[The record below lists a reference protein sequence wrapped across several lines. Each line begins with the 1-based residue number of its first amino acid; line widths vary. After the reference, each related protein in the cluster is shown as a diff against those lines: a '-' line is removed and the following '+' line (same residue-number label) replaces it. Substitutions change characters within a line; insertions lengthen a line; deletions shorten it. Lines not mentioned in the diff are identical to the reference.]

1 MDLLRT
7 SVQSSRIIH
16 KSASSSQGGLFASTF
31 NTNHR
36 KPSPATHKDSME
48 DIDAVKKLECWNF
61 IKASNCLTRMNTA
74 KESLDRKLKSEDIV
88 EKELQK
94 RKQGSENNLTDK
106 AKSKYYKTYE
116 EECLNSY
123 KEIQNKLVI
132 KIELRDNLRKT
143 QIEQKNELD
152 QDQLRL
158 KEIERQ
164 RIFSI
169 GKLGSNKTDHD
180 QGSILIDLLKK
191 RKSILKRNEIVR
203 NELIQNIE
211 MLQIEISN
219 KAKELKTIEEEI
231 DLLRKGLK
239 LVKQDIIKHFVE
251 ILKQGI
257 DTKGEGLYT
266 TVKFLLTFN
275 ITLEFEN
282 FPVGIDTTSIKCI
295 VELAEKQLEL
305 DKCYEKLASFYMNK
319 GSVTH
324 RPLSIKDRLSE
335 LKKTT
340 KVRKP
345 DFSVKKGRVW
355 YKQELLNS
363 SIETFGTCAS
373 ESTKTEERIKGLKRE
388 IQDIKDNEVKRLTRE
403 CLKNGKDVRV
413 LAAYIVGT
421 DNLVKYKLVMLKEFQ
436 SLEKIKEKTRT
447 FSFTE
452 YLVPRPKLNLNR
464 N

>member
-1 MDLLRT
+1 MELLRT

-36 KPSPATHKDSME
+36 KPSPSAHKDSIE
-48 DIDAVKKLECWNF
+48 EIDAVKKLECFNF
-61 IKASNCLTRMNTA
+61 TKASNCLTRMNTA

-94 RKQGSENNLTDK
+94 RKQGSENNLTEK
-106 AKSKYYKTYE
+106 TKSKYYKTYE

-143 QIEQKNELD
+143 QIDQRNELD
-152 QDQLRL
+152 QSQIRL

-169 GKLGSNKTDHD
+169 GKLSSHKTE
-180 QGSILIDLLKK
+180 QEGSILVDLLKRK
-191 RKSILKRNEIVR
+191 KSILKRNDIMR
-203 NELIQNIE
+203 SELIQNVE
-211 MLQIEISN
+211 MLQIEINN
-219 KAKELKTIEEEI
+219 KAKELKTVEEEI
-231 DLLRKGLK
+231 DFLRKGLK
-239 LVKQDIIKHFVE
+239 LVKQDIIKHFLQ

-266 TVKFLLTFN
+266 TVKFLLSFN
-275 ITLEFEN
+275 INLEVEN
-282 FPVGIDTTSIKCI
+282 FPTGIDSTSIKCI
-295 VELAEKQLEL
+295 IELAEKQLEL
-305 DKCYEKLASFYMNK
+305 DKCYEKLANCYLNK

-345 DFSVKKGRVW
+345 DFSVKKGRIW
-355 YKQELLNS
+355 FQQEMLNS
-363 SIETFGTCAS
+363 SIETFGTYAS
-373 ESTKTEERIKGLKRE
+373 ESMKTEERIKELKRD
-388 IQDIKDNEVKRLTRE
+388 IQSLKDNEVKRLTRE
-403 CLKNGKDVRV
+403 CLKNGKDAKV
-413 LAAYIVGT
+413 LASYIVGT
-421 DNLVKYKLVMLKEFQ
+421 DNLVKFKLVMLKEFQ
-436 SLEKIKEKTRT
+436 NLEKIKEKTRT

-452 YLVPRPKLNLNR
+452 YLVPRPKLNLNHH
-464 N
+464 